1 MGIAKWKALKAAQL
15 GRQDEG
21 VVEPHCPKIDG
32 PAPNAA
38 GMCLVAAKVLLGLPT
53 NVRYRCEERKTSA
66 QLEFF
71 AF

>member
-53 NVRYRCEERKTSA
+53 NVRYR
-66 QLEFF
+66 
-71 AF
+71 